1 MNFFQRTLIRR
12 ILRRHAV
19 STSTWRQTVDRLT
32 VFQGLSSVDK
42 AHLRELCALFLHEK
56 NLVVA
61 QGLHLTEAMR
71 LTIAAFACLPVLH
84 LGFQCLRGWTDVIV
98 YPGAFR
104 VSRNTVDDVG
114 VVHHQEQLLSGESW
128 SRGPLI
134 ISWADVAREC
144 REDQVGR
151 NVVIHEIAHKLD
163 VLNGSCNGYPP
174 LHQAMSIPDWTE
186 TMAAAY
192 GSLCRELEEGLHTR
206 IDAYAATSPAEFFAV
221 ASEYFFCAP
230 QLLQSCYGEVFR
242 QLELYYRQHP
252 LLRQPVSQP

>member
-19 STSTWRQTVDRLT
+19 SAAIWRQTVDGLNL
-32 VFQGLSSVDK
+32 FQGLSSVDK
-42 AHLRELCALFLHEK
+42 AHLREFCTLFLHEK
-56 NLVVA
+56 NLVAA
-61 QGLHLTEAMR
+61 QGLDLTDAMR
-71 LTIAAFACLPVLH
+71 LTIAAFASLPVLH
-84 LGFQCLRGWTDVIV
+84 LGFQCLSGWTDVVV

-104 VSRNTVDDVG
+104 VSRDAVDAAG
-114 VVHHQEQLLSGESW
+114 VVHRQEQVLSGESW

-144 REDQVGR
+144 REVRAGR

-174 LHQAMSIPDWTE
+174 LHHTMSIPDWTE

-192 GSLCRELEEGLHTR
+192 GSLCRELEEGLYTR

-252 LLRQPVSQP
+252 LLRQQASQP